1 MRAQLNRGLLGQSWP
16 AALGTLALLV
26 VWYLTQYG
34 YDFLN
39 HGPNRIFLRT
49 RLDEL
54 VPVVP
59 VFVIPYD
66 SLVPFI
72 GVSMIAFL
80 FLRVRLFR
88 SAALAMILTWLVSYA
103 IYYFLQ
109 SYVDRP
115 HLTAGDALTR
125 MVRDVYASDQP
136 YNDFP
141 SLHTSLSTIVAVH
154 WWRFDRRAG
163 VVVAVWTALIVAST
177 VFVKQHYLAD
187 VAGGLLLAFATSW
200 LFLRWARE

>member
-1 MRAQLNRGLLGQSWP
+1 MRAQLARGLLGQRRP
-16 AALGTLALLV
+16 AAAATLGLLV

-49 RLDEL
+49 PLDQA

-66 SLVPFI
+66 SLVPYI
-72 GVSMIAFL
+72 GVTMVAFL

-103 IYYFLQ
+103 FYFFLQ

-115 HLTAGDALTR
+115 HLAGGDALTQ

-141 SLHTSLSTIVAVH
+141 SLHTSLSTIVAIH

-163 VVVAVWTALIVAST
+163 IAAGIWTALVVAST
-177 VFVKQHYLAD
+177 IFVKQHYLAD
-187 VAGGLLLAFATSW
+187 LVAGLALAAASSW